1 MASGSAEAGRKR
13 GKNAREYGFRHGVV
27 ASTWAFEAQGPGSI
41 PGGGAHAHQTNCRV
55 GHVQGGGRL
64 PMGRVV
70 IVLAAGEG
78 TRMRSDT
85 PKVLHT
91 ILGRTLIGHVLSA
104 TESLSASERVVVVG
118 VKSEEVTSEVLKYDS
133 AAKIARQERRGGT
146 GHAVRIALEQVACS
160 DDSTVVV
167 TAGDAPL
174 ITAESLDRLV
184 AMCASEQVGAAVLT
198 ADVDDPHGYGRI
210 IRDPDNGILRIV
222 EDKDANADEREV
234 HEVNSSIY
242 AFRAGAL
249 KNALAE
255 IKPDNAQAEEYLT
268 DVIEIIRA
276 SGRKVAPVVAADY
289 FEILGVN
296 DRVQLAEATAIMRDR
311 INLRWMAAGVT
322 LIDPPTTFI
331 DVTAELEGDVT
342 IKAGCQI
349 EGTSR
354 IGRGAL
360 IGPDTRILNCEVGP
374 DAVITKSECVG
385 ATIGRHAQV
394 GPYSFLRPGA
404 HLGEGAKVGSF
415 VEVKNSS
422 IGAGSKVPHLS
433 YIGDATIGVESNI
446 GAGTI
451 TANYDGVAKHRTVIG
466 DHVRIGSDNILIAPV
481 EVGDGAYT
489 AAGSAITENVPPGA
503 MGVGRGQQRNIL
515 GWVGRK
521 RAGSDSANA
530 ADRAGNEEKG
540 VK

>member
-1 MASGSAEAGRKR
+1 
-13 GKNAREYGFRHGVV
+13 
-27 ASTWAFEAQGPGSI
+27 
-41 PGGGAHAHQTNCRV
+41 
-55 GHVQGGGRL
+55 
-64 PMGRVV
+64 MGRVV
-70 IVLAAGEG
+70 ILLAAGEG
-78 TRMRSDT
+78 TRMRSDV

-91 ILGRTLIGHVLSA
+91 ILGRTLIGHVLCA

-118 VKSEEVTSEVLKYDS
+118 AKSEEVSAEVLRYDGR
-133 AAKIARQERRGGT
+133 AKIAHQDRRGGT
-146 GHAVRIALEQVACS
+146 GHAVRIALEQIDCA
-160 DDSTVVV
+160 DDATVVV
-167 TAGDAPL
+167 IAGDAPL
-174 ITAESLDRLV
+174 ITGQSLDRLV
-184 AMCASEQVGAAVLT
+184 ALCENEQVGAAVLT

-210 IRDPDNGILRIV
+210 IRDRENGILRIV
-222 EDKDANADEREV
+222 EEKDADADEREV

-242 AFRAGAL
+242 AFHAGAL
-249 KNALAE
+249 KRALAD
-255 IKPDNAQAEEYLT
+255 IKPNNAQSEEYLT
-268 DVIEIIRA
+268 DAIEIIRA
-276 SGRKVAPVVAADY
+276 SGKKVVPVVADDY

-296 DRVQLAEATAIMRDR
+296 NRIQLAEATAIMRDR
-311 INLRWMAAGVT
+311 INLHWMEAGVT

-331 DVTAELEGDVT
+331 DVTVELESDVT
-342 IKAGCQI
+342 IKPGCQI
-349 EGTSR
+349 EGVSR

-360 IGPDTRILNCEVGP
+360 IGPDTRLFNCEVGS
-374 DAVITKSECVG
+374 DAVITKSECDG

-433 YIGDATIGVESNI
+433 YIGDATIGIESNI

-451 TANYDGVAKHRTVIG
+451 TANYDGVAKHQTVIG

-521 RAGSDSANA
+521 RAGSDSAKA
-530 ADRAGNEEKG
+530 AERAGNDEKG

>member
-1 MASGSAEAGRKR
+1 
-13 GKNAREYGFRHGVV
+13 
-27 ASTWAFEAQGPGSI
+27 
-41 PGGGAHAHQTNCRV
+41 
-55 GHVQGGGRL
+55 
-64 PMGRVV
+64 MGRVV
-70 IVLAAGEG
+70 ILLAAGEG
-78 TRMRSDT
+78 TRMRSDV

-91 ILGRTLIGHVLSA
+91 ILGRTLIGHVLCA

-118 VKSEEVTSEVLKYDS
+118 AKSEEVTAEVLRYDS
-133 AAKIARQERRGGT
+133 RAKIAHQERRGGT
-146 GHAVRIALEQVACS
+146 GHAVRIALEQIDCA
-160 DDSTVVV
+160 DDATVVV
-167 TAGDAPL
+167 IAGDAPL
-174 ITAESLDRLV
+174 ITGQSLDRLV
-184 AMCASEQVGAAVLT
+184 ALCENEQVGAAVLT
-198 ADVDDPHGYGRI
+198 ADVDDPLGYGRI
-210 IRDPDNGILRIV
+210 IRDPENGILRIV
-222 EDKDANADEREV
+222 EEKDADADEREV

-242 AFRAGAL
+242 AFHAGAL
-249 KNALAE
+249 KRALAD
-255 IKPDNAQAEEYLT
+255 IKPNNAQSEEYLT
-268 DVIEIIRA
+268 DAIEIIRA
-276 SGRKVAPVVAADY
+276 SGKKVVPVVADDY

-296 DRVQLAEATAIMRDR
+296 NRIQLAEATAIMRDR
-311 INLRWMAAGVT
+311 INLHWMEAGVT

-331 DVTAELEGDVT
+331 DVTVELESDVT
-342 IKAGCQI
+342 IKPGCQI
-349 EGTSR
+349 EGVSR

-360 IGPDTRILNCEVGP
+360 IGPDTRLFNCEVGS
-374 DAVITKSECVG
+374 DAVITKSECDG
-385 ATIGRHAQV
+385 ATIARHAQV

-433 YIGDATIGVESNI
+433 YIGDATIGIESNI

-451 TANYDGVAKHRTVIG
+451 TANYDGVAKHQTVIG

-521 RAGSDSANA
+521 RAGSDSAKA
-530 ADRAGNEEKG
+530 AERAGNEEKG

>member
-1 MASGSAEAGRKR
+1 
-13 GKNAREYGFRHGVV
+13 
-27 ASTWAFEAQGPGSI
+27 
-41 PGGGAHAHQTNCRV
+41 
-55 GHVQGGGRL
+55 
-64 PMGRVV
+64 MGRVV
-70 IVLAAGEG
+70 ILLAAGEG
-78 TRMRSDT
+78 TRMRSDV

-91 ILGRTLIGHVLSA
+91 ILGRTLIGHVLCA
-104 TESLSASERVVVVG
+104 TESLSASERIVVVG
-118 VKSEEVTSEVLKYDS
+118 AKSEEVTAEVLRYDS
-133 AAKIARQERRGGT
+133 RAKIAHQERRGGT
-146 GHAVRIALEQVACS
+146 GHAVRIALEQIDCG
-160 DDSTVVV
+160 DDATVVV
-167 TAGDAPL
+167 IAGDAPL
-174 ITAESLDRLV
+174 ITGHSLDRLV
-184 AMCASEQVGAAVLT
+184 ALCENDQVGAAVLT

-210 IRDPDNGILRIV
+210 IRDPENGILRIV
-222 EDKDANADEREV
+222 EEKDADADEREV

-242 AFRAGAL
+242 AFYAGAL
-249 KNALAE
+249 KRALAD
-255 IKPDNAQAEEYLT
+255 IKPNNAQSEEYLT
-268 DVIEIIRA
+268 DAIEIIRA
-276 SGRKVAPVVAADY
+276 SGKKVVPVVADDY

-296 DRVQLAEATAIMRDR
+296 NRIQLAEATAIMRDR
-311 INLRWMAAGVT
+311 INLHWMEAGVT

-331 DVTAELEGDVT
+331 DATVELESDVT
-342 IKAGCQI
+342 IKPGCQI
-349 EGTSR
+349 EGVSR

-360 IGPDTRILNCEVGP
+360 IGPDTRLFNCEVGS
-374 DAVITKSECVG
+374 DAVITKSECDG

-433 YIGDATIGVESNI
+433 YIGDATIGIESNI

-451 TANYDGVAKHRTVIG
+451 TANYDGVAKHQTVIG

-521 RAGSDSANA
+521 RAGSDSAKA
-530 ADRAGNEEKG
+530 AERAGNEEKG

>member
-1 MASGSAEAGRKR
+1 
-13 GKNAREYGFRHGVV
+13 
-27 ASTWAFEAQGPGSI
+27 
-41 PGGGAHAHQTNCRV
+41 
-55 GHVQGGGRL
+55 
-64 PMGRVV
+64 MGRVV
-70 IVLAAGEG
+70 ILLAAGEG
-78 TRMRSDT
+78 TRMRSDV

-91 ILGRTLIGHVLSA
+91 ILGRTLIGHVLCA

-118 VKSEEVTSEVLKYDS
+118 AKSEEVTAEVLRYDS
-133 AAKIARQERRGGT
+133 RAKIAHQERRGGT
-146 GHAVRIALEQVACS
+146 GHAVRIALEQIDCA
-160 DDSTVVV
+160 DDATVVV
-167 TAGDAPL
+167 IAGDAPL
-174 ITAESLDRLV
+174 ITGQSLDRLV
-184 AMCASEQVGAAVLT
+184 ALCENDQVGAAVLT

-210 IRDPDNGILRIV
+210 IRDPENGILRIV
-222 EDKDANADEREV
+222 EEKDADADEREV

-242 AFRAGAL
+242 AFHAGAL
-249 KNALAE
+249 KRALAD
-255 IKPDNAQAEEYLT
+255 IKPNNAQSEEYLT
-268 DVIEIIRA
+268 DAIEIIRA
-276 SGRKVAPVVAADY
+276 SGKKVVPVVADDY

-296 DRVQLAEATAIMRDR
+296 NRIQLAEATAIMRDR
-311 INLRWMAAGVT
+311 INLHWMEAGVT

-331 DVTAELEGDVT
+331 DVTVELESDVT
-342 IKAGCQI
+342 IKPGCQI
-349 EGTSR
+349 EGVSR

-360 IGPDTRILNCEVGP
+360 IGPDTRLFNCEVGS
-374 DAVITKSECVG
+374 DAVITKSECDG
-385 ATIGRHAQV
+385 ATIARHAQV

-433 YIGDATIGVESNI
+433 YIGDATIGIESNI

-451 TANYDGVAKHRTVIG
+451 TANYDGVAKHQTVIG

-521 RAGSDSANA
+521 RAGSDSAKA
-530 ADRAGNEEKG
+530 AERAGNEEKG

>member
-1 MASGSAEAGRKR
+1 
-13 GKNAREYGFRHGVV
+13 
-27 ASTWAFEAQGPGSI
+27 
-41 PGGGAHAHQTNCRV
+41 
-55 GHVQGGGRL
+55 
-64 PMGRVV
+64 MGRVV
-70 IVLAAGEG
+70 ILLAAGEG
-78 TRMRSDT
+78 TRMRSDV

-91 ILGRTLIGHVLSA
+91 ILGRTLIGHVLCA

-118 VKSEEVTSEVLKYDS
+118 AKSEEVTAEVLRYDS
-133 AAKIARQERRGGT
+133 RAKIAHQDRRGGT
-146 GHAVRIALEQVACS
+146 GHAVRIALEQIDCA
-160 DDSTVVV
+160 DDATVVV
-167 TAGDAPL
+167 IAGDAPL
-174 ITAESLDRLV
+174 ITGQSLDRLV
-184 AMCASEQVGAAVLT
+184 ALCENEQVGAAVLT

-210 IRDPDNGILRIV
+210 IRDPENGILRIV
-222 EDKDANADEREV
+222 EEKDADADEREV

-242 AFRAGAL
+242 AFQAGAL
-249 KNALAE
+249 KRALAD
-255 IKPDNAQAEEYLT
+255 IKPNNAQSEEYLT
-268 DVIEIIRA
+268 DAIEIIRA
-276 SGRKVAPVVAADY
+276 SGKKVVPVVADDY

-296 DRVQLAEATAIMRDR
+296 NRIQLAEATAIMRDR
-311 INLRWMAAGVT
+311 INLHWMEAGVT

-331 DVTAELEGDVT
+331 DVTAELESDVT
-342 IKAGCQI
+342 IKPGCQI
-349 EGTSR
+349 EGVSR

-360 IGPDTRILNCEVGP
+360 IGPDTRLFNCEVGS
-374 DAVITKSECVG
+374 DAVITKSECDG
-385 ATIGRHAQV
+385 ATIARHAQV

-433 YIGDATIGVESNI
+433 YIGDATIGIESNI

-451 TANYDGVAKHRTVIG
+451 TANYDGVAKHQTVIG

-521 RAGSDSANA
+521 RAGSDSAKA
-530 ADRAGNEEKG
+530 AERAGNEEKG

>member
-1 MASGSAEAGRKR
+1 
-13 GKNAREYGFRHGVV
+13 
-27 ASTWAFEAQGPGSI
+27 
-41 PGGGAHAHQTNCRV
+41 
-55 GHVQGGGRL
+55 
-64 PMGRVV
+64 MGRVV
-70 IVLAAGEG
+70 ILLAAGEG
-78 TRMRSDT
+78 TRMRSDV

-91 ILGRTLIGHVLSA
+91 ILGRTLIGHVLCA

-118 VKSEEVTSEVLKYDS
+118 AKSEEVTAEVLRYDS
-133 AAKIARQERRGGT
+133 RAKIAHQERRGGT
-146 GHAVRIALEQVACS
+146 GHAVRIALELIDCA
-160 DDSTVVV
+160 DDATVVV
-167 TAGDAPL
+167 IAGDAPL
-174 ITAESLDRLV
+174 ITGQSLDRLV
-184 AMCASEQVGAAVLT
+184 ALCENDQVGAAVLT
-198 ADVDDPHGYGRI
+198 ADVDVPHGYGRI
-210 IRDPDNGILRIV
+210 IRDPENGILRIV
-222 EDKDANADEREV
+222 EEKDADADEREV

-242 AFRAGAL
+242 AFHAGAL
-249 KNALAE
+249 KRALAD
-255 IKPDNAQAEEYLT
+255 IKPNNAQSEEYLT
-268 DVIEIIRA
+268 DAIEIIRA
-276 SGRKVAPVVAADY
+276 SGKKVVPVVADDY

-296 DRVQLAEATAIMRDR
+296 NRIQLAEATAIMRDR
-311 INLRWMAAGVT
+311 INLHWMEAGVT

-331 DVTAELEGDVT
+331 DVTVELESDVT
-342 IKAGCQI
+342 IKPGCQI
-349 EGTSR
+349 EGVSR

-360 IGPDTRILNCEVGP
+360 IGPDTRLFNCEVGS
-374 DAVITKSECVG
+374 DAVITKSECDG
-385 ATIGRHAQV
+385 ATIARHAQV

-422 IGAGSKVPHLS
+422 IGAGSKVPHLF
-433 YIGDATIGVESNI
+433 YIGDATIGIESNI

-451 TANYDGVAKHRTVIG
+451 TANYDGVAKHQTVIG

-521 RAGSDSANA
+521 RAGSDSAKA
-530 ADRAGNEEKG
+530 AERAGNEEKG

>member
-1 MASGSAEAGRKR
+1 
-13 GKNAREYGFRHGVV
+13 
-27 ASTWAFEAQGPGSI
+27 
-41 PGGGAHAHQTNCRV
+41 
-55 GHVQGGGRL
+55 
-64 PMGRVV
+64 
-70 IVLAAGEG
+70 
-78 TRMRSDT
+78 MRSDV

-91 ILGRTLIGHVLSA
+91 ILGRTLIGHVLCA

-118 VKSEEVTSEVLKYDS
+118 AKSEEVTAEVLRYDS
-133 AAKIARQERRGGT
+133 RAKIAHQERRGGT
-146 GHAVRIALEQVACS
+146 GHAVRIALEQIDCA
-160 DDSTVVV
+160 DDATVVV
-167 TAGDAPL
+167 IAGDAPL
-174 ITAESLDRLV
+174 ITGQSLDRLV
-184 AMCASEQVGAAVLT
+184 ALCENEQVGAAVLT

-210 IRDPDNGILRIV
+210 IRDPENGILRIV
-222 EDKDANADEREV
+222 EEKDADADEREV

-242 AFRAGAL
+242 AFQAGAL
-249 KNALAE
+249 KRALAD
-255 IKPDNAQAEEYLT
+255 IKPNNAQSEEYLT
-268 DVIEIIRA
+268 DAIEIIRA
-276 SGRKVAPVVAADY
+276 SGKKVVPVVADDY

-296 DRVQLAEATAIMRDR
+296 NRIQLAEATAIMRDR
-311 INLRWMAAGVT
+311 INLHWMEAGVT

-331 DVTAELEGDVT
+331 DVTVELESDVT
-342 IKAGCQI
+342 IKPGCQI
-349 EGTSR
+349 EGVSR

-360 IGPDTRILNCEVGP
+360 IGPDTRLFNCEVGS
-374 DAVITKSECVG
+374 DAVITKSECDG
-385 ATIGRHAQV
+385 ATIARHAQV

-415 VEVKNSS
+415 VEVENSS

-433 YIGDATIGVESNI
+433 YIGDATIGIESNI

-451 TANYDGVAKHRTVIG
+451 TANYDGVAKHQTVIG

-521 RAGSDSANA
+521 RAGSDSAKA
-530 ADRAGNEEKG
+530 AERAGNEEKG

>member
-1 MASGSAEAGRKR
+1 
-13 GKNAREYGFRHGVV
+13 
-27 ASTWAFEAQGPGSI
+27 
-41 PGGGAHAHQTNCRV
+41 
-55 GHVQGGGRL
+55 
-64 PMGRVV
+64 MGRVV
-70 IVLAAGEG
+70 ILLAAGEG
-78 TRMRSDT
+78 TRMRSDV

-91 ILGRTLIGHVLSA
+91 ILGRTLIGHVLCA

-118 VKSEEVTSEVLKYDS
+118 AKSEEVTAEVLRYDS
-133 AAKIARQERRGGT
+133 RAKIAHQDRRGGT
-146 GHAVRIALEQVACS
+146 GHAVRIALEQIDCA
-160 DDSTVVV
+160 DDATVVV
-167 TAGDAPL
+167 IAGDAPL
-174 ITAESLDRLV
+174 ITGQSLDRLV
-184 AMCASEQVGAAVLT
+184 ALCVNEQVGAAVLT

-210 IRDPDNGILRIV
+210 IRDQENGILRIV
-222 EDKDANADEREV
+222 EEKDADADEREV

-242 AFRAGAL
+242 AFHAGAL
-249 KNALAE
+249 KRALAD
-255 IKPDNAQAEEYLT
+255 IKSNNAQSEEYLT
-268 DVIEIIRA
+268 DAIEIIRA
-276 SGRKVAPVVAADY
+276 SGKKVVPVVADDY

-296 DRVQLAEATAIMRDR
+296 NRIQLAEATAIMRDR
-311 INLRWMAAGVT
+311 INLHWMEAGVT

-331 DVTAELEGDVT
+331 DVTVELESDVT
-342 IKAGCQI
+342 IKPGCQI
-349 EGTSR
+349 EGVSR

-360 IGPDTRILNCEVGP
+360 IGPDTRLFNCEVGS
-374 DAVITKSECVG
+374 DAVITKSECDG
-385 ATIGRHAQV
+385 ATIARHAQV

-433 YIGDATIGVESNI
+433 YIGDATIGIESNI

-451 TANYDGVAKHRTVIG
+451 TANYDGVAKHQTVIG

-521 RAGSDSANA
+521 RAGSDSAKA
-530 ADRAGNEEKG
+530 AERAGNEEKG

>member
-1 MASGSAEAGRKR
+1 
-13 GKNAREYGFRHGVV
+13 
-27 ASTWAFEAQGPGSI
+27 
-41 PGGGAHAHQTNCRV
+41 
-55 GHVQGGGRL
+55 
-64 PMGRVV
+64 MGRVV
-70 IVLAAGEG
+70 ILLAAGEG
-78 TRMRSDT
+78 TRMRSDV

-91 ILGRTLIGHVLSA
+91 ILGRTLIGHVLCA

-118 VKSEEVTSEVLKYDS
+118 AKSEEVTAEVLRYDS
-133 AAKIARQERRGGT
+133 KAKIAHQDRRGGT
-146 GHAVRIALEQVACS
+146 GHAVRIALEQIDCA
-160 DDSTVVV
+160 DDATVVV
-167 TAGDAPL
+167 IAGDAPL
-174 ITAESLDRLV
+174 ITGQSLDRL
-184 AMCASEQVGAAVLT
+184 AALCENEQVGAAVLT

-210 IRDPDNGILRIV
+210 IRDPENGILRIV
-222 EDKDANADEREV
+222 EEKDADADEREV

-242 AFRAGAL
+242 AFHAGAL
-249 KNALAE
+249 KRALAD
-255 IKPDNAQAEEYLT
+255 IKPNNAQSEEYLT
-268 DVIEIIRA
+268 DAIEIIRA
-276 SGRKVAPVVAADY
+276 SGKKVFPVVADDY

-296 DRVQLAEATAIMRDR
+296 NRIQLAEATAIMRDR
-311 INLRWMAAGVT
+311 INLHWMEAGVT

-331 DVTAELEGDVT
+331 DVTVELESDVT
-342 IKAGCQI
+342 IKPGCQI
-349 EGTSR
+349 EGVSR

-360 IGPDTRILNCEVGP
+360 IGPDARLFNCEVGS
-374 DAVITKSECVG
+374 DAVITKSECDG

-422 IGAGSKVPHLS
+422 IGAGTKVPHLS
-433 YIGDATIGVESNI
+433 YIGDATIGIESNI

-451 TANYDGVAKHRTVIG
+451 TANYDGVAKHQTVIG

-521 RAGSDSANA
+521 RAGSDSAKA
-530 ADRAGNEEKG
+530 AERAGNEEKG

>member
-1 MASGSAEAGRKR
+1 
-13 GKNAREYGFRHGVV
+13 
-27 ASTWAFEAQGPGSI
+27 
-41 PGGGAHAHQTNCRV
+41 
-55 GHVQGGGRL
+55 
-64 PMGRVV
+64 MGRVV
-70 IVLAAGEG
+70 ILLAAGEG
-78 TRMRSDT
+78 TRMRSDV

-91 ILGRTLIGHVLSA
+91 ILGRTLIGHVLCA

-118 VKSEEVTSEVLKYDS
+118 AKSEEVTAEVLRYDS
-133 AAKIARQERRGGT
+133 RAKIAHQERRGGT
-146 GHAVRIALEQVACS
+146 GHAVRIALEQIDCA
-160 DDSTVVV
+160 DDATVVV
-167 TAGDAPL
+167 IAGDAPL
-174 ITAESLDRLV
+174 ITGQSLDRLV
-184 AMCASEQVGAAVLT
+184 ALCENEQVGAAVLT

-210 IRDPDNGILRIV
+210 IRDPENGILRIV
-222 EDKDANADEREV
+222 EEKDADADEREV

-242 AFRAGAL
+242 AFHAGAL
-249 KNALAE
+249 KRALAD
-255 IKPDNAQAEEYLT
+255 IKPNNAQSEEYLT
-268 DVIEIIRA
+268 DAIEIIRA
-276 SGRKVAPVVAADY
+276 SGKKVVPVVADDY

-296 DRVQLAEATAIMRDR
+296 NRIQLAEATAIMRDR
-311 INLRWMAAGVT
+311 INLHWMEAGVT

-331 DVTAELEGDVT
+331 DVTVELESDVT
-342 IKAGCQI
+342 IKPGCQI
-349 EGTSR
+349 EGVSR

-360 IGPDTRILNCEVGP
+360 IGPDTRLFNCEVGS
-374 DAVITKSECVG
+374 DAVITKSECDG
-385 ATIGRHAQV
+385 ATIARHAQV

-433 YIGDATIGVESNI
+433 YIGDATIGIESNI

-451 TANYDGVAKHRTVIG
+451 TANYDGVAKHQTVIG

-521 RAGSDSANA
+521 RAGSDSAKA
-530 ADRAGNEEKG
+530 AERAGNDEKG

>member
-1 MASGSAEAGRKR
+1 
-13 GKNAREYGFRHGVV
+13 
-27 ASTWAFEAQGPGSI
+27 
-41 PGGGAHAHQTNCRV
+41 
-55 GHVQGGGRL
+55 
-64 PMGRVV
+64 MGRVV
-70 IVLAAGEG
+70 ILLAAGEG
-78 TRMRSDT
+78 TRMRSDV

-91 ILGRTLIGHVLSA
+91 ILGRTLIGHVLCA

-118 VKSEEVTSEVLKYDS
+118 AKSEEVTAEVLRYDS
-133 AAKIARQERRGGT
+133 RAKIVHQDRRGGT
-146 GHAVRIALEQVACS
+146 GHAVRIALEQIDCA
-160 DDSTVVV
+160 DDATVVV
-167 TAGDAPL
+167 IAGDAPL
-174 ITAESLDRLV
+174 ITGHSLDRLV
-184 AMCASEQVGAAVLT
+184 ALCENEQVGAAVLT

-210 IRDPDNGILRIV
+210 IRDPENGILRIV
-222 EDKDANADEREV
+222 EEKDADADEREV

-242 AFRAGAL
+242 AFHAGAL
-249 KNALAE
+249 KRALAD
-255 IKPDNAQAEEYLT
+255 IKPNNAQSEEYLT
-268 DVIEIIRA
+268 DAIEIIRA
-276 SGRKVAPVVAADY
+276 SGKKVFPVVADDY

-296 DRVQLAEATAIMRDR
+296 NRIQLAEATAIMRDR
-311 INLRWMAAGVT
+311 INLHWMEAGVT

-331 DVTAELEGDVT
+331 DVTVELESDVT
-342 IKAGCQI
+342 IKPGCQI
-349 EGTSR
+349 EGASR

-360 IGPDTRILNCEVGP
+360 IGPDTRLFNCEVGS
-374 DAVITKSECVG
+374 DAVITKSECDG
-385 ATIGRHAQV
+385 ATIARHAQV

-433 YIGDATIGVESNI
+433 YIGDATIGIESNI

-451 TANYDGVAKHRTVIG
+451 TANYDGVAKHQTVIG

-521 RAGSDSANA
+521 RAGSDSAKA
-530 ADRAGNEEKG
+530 AERAGNEEKG

>member
-1 MASGSAEAGRKR
+1 
-13 GKNAREYGFRHGVV
+13 
-27 ASTWAFEAQGPGSI
+27 
-41 PGGGAHAHQTNCRV
+41 
-55 GHVQGGGRL
+55 
-64 PMGRVV
+64 MGRVV
-70 IVLAAGEG
+70 ILLAAGEG
-78 TRMRSDT
+78 TRMRSDV

-91 ILGRTLIGHVLSA
+91 ILGRTLIGHVLCA

-118 VKSEEVTSEVLKYDS
+118 AKSEEVTAEVLRYDS
-133 AAKIARQERRGGT
+133 RAKIAHQERRGGT
-146 GHAVRIALEQVACS
+146 GHAVRIALEQIDCA
-160 DDSTVVV
+160 DDATVVV
-167 TAGDAPL
+167 IAGDAPL
-174 ITAESLDRLV
+174 ITGQSLDRLV
-184 AMCASEQVGAAVLT
+184 ALCENEQVGAAVLT

-210 IRDPDNGILRIV
+210 IRDPENGILRIV
-222 EDKDANADEREV
+222 EEKDADADEREV

-242 AFRAGAL
+242 AFQAGAL
-249 KNALAE
+249 KRALAD
-255 IKPDNAQAEEYLT
+255 IKPNNAQSEEYLT
-268 DVIEIIRA
+268 DAIEIIRA
-276 SGRKVAPVVAADY
+276 SGKKVVPVVADDY

-296 DRVQLAEATAIMRDR
+296 NRIQLAEATAIMRDR
-311 INLRWMAAGVT
+311 INLHWMEAGVT

-331 DVTAELEGDVT
+331 DVTVELESDVT
-342 IKAGCQI
+342 IKPGCQI
-349 EGTSR
+349 EGVSR

-360 IGPDTRILNCEVGP
+360 IGPDTRLFNCEVGS
-374 DAVITKSECVG
+374 DAVITKSECDG
-385 ATIGRHAQV
+385 ATIARHAQV

-433 YIGDATIGVESNI
+433 YIGDATIGIESNI

-451 TANYDGVAKHRTVIG
+451 TANYDGVAKHQTVIG

-521 RAGSDSANA
+521 RAGSDSAKA
-530 ADRAGNEEKG
+530 AERAGNDEKG

>member
-1 MASGSAEAGRKR
+1 
-13 GKNAREYGFRHGVV
+13 
-27 ASTWAFEAQGPGSI
+27 
-41 PGGGAHAHQTNCRV
+41 
-55 GHVQGGGRL
+55 
-64 PMGRVV
+64 MGRVV
-70 IVLAAGEG
+70 ILLAAGEG
-78 TRMRSDT
+78 TRMRSDV

-91 ILGRTLIGHVLSA
+91 ILGRTLIGHVLCA

-118 VKSEEVTSEVLKYDS
+118 AKSEEVTAEVLRYDS
-133 AAKIARQERRGGT
+133 RAKIAHQERRGGT
-146 GHAVRIALEQVACS
+146 GHAVRIALEQIDCA
-160 DDSTVVV
+160 DDATVVV
-167 TAGDAPL
+167 IAGDAPL
-174 ITAESLDRLV
+174 ITGQSLDRLV
-184 AMCASEQVGAAVLT
+184 ALCENDQVGAAVLT

-210 IRDPDNGILRIV
+210 IRDPENGILRIV
-222 EDKDANADEREV
+222 EEKDADADEREV

-242 AFRAGAL
+242 AFHAGAL
-249 KNALAE
+249 KRALAD
-255 IKPDNAQAEEYLT
+255 IKPNNAQSEEYLT
-268 DVIEIIRA
+268 DAIEIIRA
-276 SGRKVAPVVAADY
+276 SGKKVVPVVADDY

-296 DRVQLAEATAIMRDR
+296 NRIQLAEATAIMRDR
-311 INLRWMAAGVT
+311 INLHWMEAGVT

-331 DVTAELEGDVT
+331 DVTVELESDVT
-342 IKAGCQI
+342 IKPGCQI
-349 EGTSR
+349 EGVTR

-360 IGPDTRILNCEVGP
+360 IGPDTRLFNCEVGS
-374 DAVITKSECVG
+374 DAVITKSECDG
-385 ATIGRHAQV
+385 ARIARHAQV

-433 YIGDATIGVESNI
+433 YIGDATIGIESNI

-451 TANYDGVAKHRTVIG
+451 TANYDGVAKHQTVIG

-521 RAGSDSANA
+521 RAGSDSAKA
-530 ADRAGNEEKG
+530 AERAGNEEKG

>member
-1 MASGSAEAGRKR
+1 
-13 GKNAREYGFRHGVV
+13 
-27 ASTWAFEAQGPGSI
+27 
-41 PGGGAHAHQTNCRV
+41 
-55 GHVQGGGRL
+55 
-64 PMGRVV
+64 MGRVV
-70 IVLAAGEG
+70 ILLAAGEG
-78 TRMRSDT
+78 TRMRSDV

-91 ILGRTLIGHVLSA
+91 ILGRTLIGHVLCA

-118 VKSEEVTSEVLKYDS
+118 AKSEEVTAEVLRYDGR
-133 AAKIARQERRGGT
+133 AKIAHQDRRGGT
-146 GHAVRIALEQVACS
+146 GHAVRIALEQIDCA
-160 DDSTVVV
+160 DDATVVV
-167 TAGDAPL
+167 IAGDAPL
-174 ITAESLDRLV
+174 ITGQSLDRLV
-184 AMCASEQVGAAVLT
+184 ALCENEQVGAAVLT

-210 IRDPDNGILRIV
+210 IRDRENGILRIV
-222 EDKDANADEREV
+222 EEKDADADEREV

-242 AFRAGAL
+242 AFHAGAL
-249 KNALAE
+249 KRALAD
-255 IKPDNAQAEEYLT
+255 IKPNNAQSEEYLT
-268 DVIEIIRA
+268 DAIEIIRA
-276 SGRKVAPVVAADY
+276 SGKKVVPVVADDY

-296 DRVQLAEATAIMRDR
+296 NRIQLAEATAIMRDR
-311 INLRWMAAGVT
+311 INLHWMEAGVT

-331 DVTAELEGDVT
+331 DVTVELESDVT
-342 IKAGCQI
+342 IKPGCQI
-349 EGTSR
+349 EGVSR

-360 IGPDTRILNCEVGP
+360 IGPDTRLFNCEVGS
-374 DAVITKSECVG
+374 DAVITKSECDG

-433 YIGDATIGVESNI
+433 YIGDATIGIESNI

-451 TANYDGVAKHRTVIG
+451 TANYDGVAKHQTVIG

-521 RAGSDSANA
+521 RAGSDSAKA
-530 ADRAGNEEKG
+530 AERAGNDEKG

>member
-1 MASGSAEAGRKR
+1 
-13 GKNAREYGFRHGVV
+13 
-27 ASTWAFEAQGPGSI
+27 
-41 PGGGAHAHQTNCRV
+41 
-55 GHVQGGGRL
+55 
-64 PMGRVV
+64 MGRVV
-70 IVLAAGEG
+70 ILLAAGEG
-78 TRMRSDT
+78 TRMRSDV

-91 ILGRTLIGHVLSA
+91 ILGRTLIGHVLCA

-118 VKSEEVTSEVLKYDS
+118 AKSEEVTAEVLRYDS
-133 AAKIARQERRGGT
+133 RAKIAHQERRGGT
-146 GHAVRIALEQVACS
+146 GHAVRIALEQIDCA
-160 DDSTVVV
+160 DDATVVV
-167 TAGDAPL
+167 IAGDAPL
-174 ITAESLDRLV
+174 ITGQSLDRLV
-184 AMCASEQVGAAVLT
+184 ALCENDQVGAAVLT

-210 IRDPDNGILRIV
+210 IRDPENGILRIV
-222 EDKDANADEREV
+222 EEKDADADEREV

-242 AFRAGAL
+242 AFHAGAL
-249 KNALAE
+249 KRALAD
-255 IKPDNAQAEEYLT
+255 IKPNNAQSEEYLT
-268 DVIEIIRA
+268 DAIEIIRA
-276 SGRKVAPVVAADY
+276 SGKKVVPVVADDY

-296 DRVQLAEATAIMRDR
+296 NRIQLAEATAIMRDR
-311 INLRWMAAGVT
+311 INLHWMEAGVT

-331 DVTAELEGDVT
+331 DVTVELESDVT
-342 IKAGCQI
+342 IKPGCQI
-349 EGTSR
+349 EGASR

-360 IGPDTRILNCEVGP
+360 IGPDTRLFNCEVGS
-374 DAVITKSECVG
+374 DAVITKSECDG

-433 YIGDATIGVESNI
+433 YIGDATIGIESNI

-451 TANYDGVAKHRTVIG
+451 TANYDGVAKHQTVIG

-515 GWVGRK
+515 GWVERK
-521 RAGSDSANA
+521 RAGSDSAKA
-530 ADRAGNEEKG
+530 AERAGNEEKG

>member
-1 MASGSAEAGRKR
+1 
-13 GKNAREYGFRHGVV
+13 
-27 ASTWAFEAQGPGSI
+27 
-41 PGGGAHAHQTNCRV
+41 
-55 GHVQGGGRL
+55 
-64 PMGRVV
+64 MGRVV
-70 IVLAAGEG
+70 ILLAAGEG
-78 TRMRSDT
+78 TRMRSDV

-91 ILGRTLIGHVLSA
+91 ILGRTLIGHVLCA

-118 VKSEEVTSEVLKYDS
+118 AKSEEVTAEVLRYDS
-133 AAKIARQERRGGT
+133 RAKIAHQDRRGGT
-146 GHAVRIALEQVACS
+146 GHAVRIALEQIDCA
-160 DDSTVVV
+160 DDATVVV
-167 TAGDAPL
+167 IAGDAPL
-174 ITAESLDRLV
+174 ITGQSLDRLV
-184 AMCASEQVGAAVLT
+184 ALCENEQVGAAVLT

-210 IRDPDNGILRIV
+210 IRDPENGILRIV
-222 EDKDANADEREV
+222 EEKDADADEREV

-242 AFRAGAL
+242 AFHAGAL
-249 KNALAE
+249 KRALAD
-255 IKPDNAQAEEYLT
+255 IKPNNAQSEEYLT
-268 DVIEIIRA
+268 DAIEIIRA
-276 SGRKVAPVVAADY
+276 TGKKVVPVVADDY

-296 DRVQLAEATAIMRDR
+296 NRIQLAEATAIMRDR
-311 INLRWMAAGVT
+311 INLHWMEAGVT

-331 DVTAELEGDVT
+331 DVTVELESDVT
-342 IKAGCQI
+342 IKPGCQI
-349 EGTSR
+349 EGVSR

-360 IGPDTRILNCEVGP
+360 IGPDTRLFNCEVGS
-374 DAVITKSECVG
+374 DAVITKSECDG

-433 YIGDATIGVESNI
+433 YIGDATIGIESNI

-451 TANYDGVAKHRTVIG
+451 TANYDGVAKHQTVIG

-521 RAGSDSANA
+521 RAGSDSAKA
-530 ADRAGNEEKG
+530 AERAGNDEKG